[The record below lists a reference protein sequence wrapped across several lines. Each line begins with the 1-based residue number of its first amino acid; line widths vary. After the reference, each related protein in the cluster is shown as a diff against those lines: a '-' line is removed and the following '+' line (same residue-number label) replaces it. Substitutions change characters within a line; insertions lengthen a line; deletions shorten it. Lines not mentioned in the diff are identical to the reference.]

1 MKTVTI
7 VGAGMGPDT
16 VTAEG
21 LRAIESADVL
31 LGAPRMLAD
40 YAHLNK
46 PSVAAYTAEKIR
58 PVLAEYGEGSFA
70 VLVSGDTGFYS
81 AAAALCR
88 ELADCEVRL
97 LPGISSLNYLA
108 ARLGRTWQDMS
119 LVSCHG
125 RDAALVD
132 TVRRNKS
139 TFALTGGNIPALAD
153 ALCRAG
159 FGGLIARVGERLGME
174 GERILALPVAQLKE
188 EEFDS
193 LAVLLIENP
202 AADDRIRFGIP
213 DGEFVRGKV
222 PMTKAEIRAVTM
234 SKLGVRPGDVC
245 WDVGCGTGSVTVEM
259 ALAAYRG
266 HVYGVDKNQE
276 AVALTEQNAAA
287 FHLGNVKAICG
298 GAPEA
303 LRDLPAPDAV
313 FVGGSGG
320 QMNAVFD
327 IVLEKNPHARIAVN
341 AIALE
346 SAQAALAAFAAHGL
360 EAELVQ
366 IGVSAA
372 RTVAGLHMLM
382 AQNPIFII
390 SGGGSHE

>member
-7 VGAGMGPDT
+7 VGTGMGPGT

-40 YAHLNK
+40 YAYLNK
-46 PSVAAYTAEKIR
+46 TSVAAYTAEKIR
-58 PVLAEYGEGSFA
+58 PVLTQHGDGSYA

-88 ELADCEVRL
+88 ELEGCEVRV
-97 LPGISSLNYLA
+97 LPGISSLNYFC
-108 ARLGRTWQDMS
+108 ARLGRTWQDTA

-125 RDAALVD
+125 RNGSLVD
-132 TVRRNKS
+132 TVRRS
-139 TFALTGGNIPALAD
+139 VATFALTGGNIPDLAD

-159 FGGLIARVGERLGME
+159 FGGLTARVGERLGME
-174 GERILALPVAQLKE
+174 EERILSMSVEQLKE
-188 EEFDS
+188 ENFDS

-202 AADDRIRFGIP
+202 APDDRTRCGIP

-222 PMTKAEIRAVTM
+222 PMTKAEIRAITM
-234 SKLGVRPGDVC
+234 SKLGIRPGDVC

-259 ALAAYRG
+259 ALAAYKGR
-266 HVYGVDKNQE
+266 VYGVDKNEE

-287 FHLGNVKAICG
+287 FHLGNVNAICG

-303 LRDLPAPDAV
+303 LRDLPTPDAV
-313 FVGGSGG
+313 FIGGSGG
-320 QMNAVFD
+320 RMDAVFD
-327 IVLEKNPHARIAVN
+327 IILDKNPRARIVVN

-346 SAQAALAAFAAHGL
+346 SVQAALAAFAAHGM
-360 EAELVQ
+360 EPELVQ
-366 IGVSAA
+366 VGVSAA
-372 RTVAGLHMLM
+372 KAVAGLHMMM

>member
-7 VGAGMGPDT
+7 VGTGMGPNT

-21 LRAIESADVL
+21 LRAIENADVL

-40 YAHLNK
+40 YAYLKK
-46 PSVAAYTAEKIR
+46 PSVPAYTAEKLR
-58 PVLAEYGEGSFA
+58 PVLEEHGEGTYA

-97 LPGISSLNYLA
+97 LPGISSLNYFS
-108 ARLGRTWQDMS
+108 ARLGRTWQDTA

-125 RDAALVD
+125 REGALVD
-132 TVRRNKS
+132 AVRRS
-139 TFALTGGNIPALAD
+139 SATFALTGGNIAQLAD
-153 ALCRAG
+153 DLCRAG
-159 FGGLIARVGERLGME
+159 FGELTAQVGERLGME
-174 GERILALPVAQLKE
+174 GERICTMSVEQLKE
-188 EEFDS
+188 ESFDS

-202 AADDRIRFGIP
+202 WPDDRVRCGIP
-213 DGEFVRGKV
+213 DEAFIRGKV
-222 PMTKAEIRAVTM
+222 PMTKAEIRAITM
-234 SKLGVRPGDVC
+234 SKLAIRPVDVC

-266 HVYGVDKNQE
+266 RVYGVDKNEE
-276 AVALTEQNAAA
+276 AVVLTERNAAA
-287 FHLGNVKAICG
+287 FHLGNVKAIHG
-298 GAPEA
+298 GAPDA

-320 QMNAVFD
+320 QMSAVFD
-327 IVLEKNPHARIAVN
+327 IVLEKNPRARIVVN

-346 SAQAALAAFAAHGL
+346 SAQAALTAFAVHGL

-366 IGVSAA
+366 VGVSAA
-372 RTVAGLHMLM
+372 KTVAGLHMMM
-382 AQNPIFII
+382 AQNPIFVI

>member
-7 VGAGMGPDT
+7 VGTGMGPDT
-16 VTAEG
+16 VTAEA
-21 LRAIESADVL
+21 LRAIENADVL

-40 YAHLNK
+40 YAYLNK
-46 PSVAAYTAEKIR
+46 PSAAAYTAEKIR
-58 PVLAEYGEGSFA
+58 PVLAEYGEGYYA

-88 ELADCEVRL
+88 ELTDCEVRL
-97 LPGISSLNYLA
+97 LPGISSLNYLS
-108 ARLGRTWQDMS
+108 ARLGRTWQDTA

-125 RDAALVD
+125 REGALVD
-132 TVRRNKS
+132 TVRRSNS

-159 FGGLIARVGERLGME
+159 FGGLTARVGERLGME
-174 GERILALPVAQLKE
+174 SERIRTLPVEKLKGE
-188 EEFDS
+188 VFDS
-193 LAVLLIENP
+193 LSVLLIENP
-202 AADDRIRFGIP
+202 TPDDRVRCGIP
-213 DGEFVRGKV
+213 DEEFARGKV

-234 SKLGVRPGDVC
+234 SKLGLRPGDVC

-259 ALAAYRG
+259 ALAAYQG
-266 HVYGVDKNQE
+266 HVYGVDKNEE

-287 FHLGNVKAICG
+287 FHLGNVTAIYG

-303 LRDLPAPDAV
+303 LTDLPAPDAV
-313 FVGGSGG
+313 FIGGSGG
-320 QMNAVFD
+320 QMDAVFN
-327 IVLEKNPHARIAVN
+327 IVLEKNPHARIVVN

-346 SAQAALAAFAAHGL
+346 SVQAALAAFAAHGL

-366 IGVSAA
+366 VGVSCAK
-372 RTVAGLHMLM
+372 TVAGLHMMM
-382 AQNPIFII
+382 AQNPIFVI